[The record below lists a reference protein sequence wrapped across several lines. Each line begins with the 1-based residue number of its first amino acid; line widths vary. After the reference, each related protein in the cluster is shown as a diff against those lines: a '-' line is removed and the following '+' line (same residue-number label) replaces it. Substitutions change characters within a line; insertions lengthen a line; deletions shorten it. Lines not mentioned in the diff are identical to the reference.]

1 MVFLRKYLLAKI
13 TLALVLISS
22 LFFSCKINLNSSEK
36 VKSVTISGEPIII
49 VGEDIQFYV
58 EYTPSNAKSK
68 SLRWTS
74 SNTDVASVNS
84 KGIVT
89 ANNAGKT
96 IISVKT
102 SNGKT
107 DSWDLTVREDII
119 PIKSISIV
127 DIEEVYLGESVELS
141 CVATPETALL
151 ESVNW
156 TSSDKT
162 VASIYKENGKFFLN
176 PLKTGTTTITV
187 SAQNSEMSH
196 AKTDSKTI
204 EVKEPA
210 EKENVVP
217 IENISITTN
226 FDDVFV
232 GDPDLELNYTFA
244 PENATIQNVSWTSSD
259 TSVASI
265 SEKNGKFYLKPLKAG
280 ATEITVSAKNS
291 VMAQPKTN
299 SKTIV
304 VKMDSIDSVPNP
316 EPTSLPTVSNTG
328 AKIIFDAATGVNTIG
343 NKTWGDEVLSDY
355 SVNGKTV
362 KKVSVTDSMPNKVA
376 VHAITKQS
384 WETNSKLYFVVYS
397 NADIQVAA
405 KGGEGNDR
413 FSSFNANGIYAWR
426 TFEVDLNSY
435 NFTETDQIVLGSKT
449 AQDYYIASIY
459 IVEPASEEITP
470 DPEPDPEDNPEI
482 PATAPDITI
491 PSGAYVI
498 HNSANNV
505 STFGAALNWN
515 AGSTIMSEY
524 TYKGTTKKA
533 KKVDFT
539 KNSSFDAFYV
549 TTKFLDTSA
558 SPKLHMSVYAAHDFS
573 IKAMPT
579 DRQDLY
585 TVTQDGKWEWKTIEY
600 DMGSASEI
608 TMICF
613 VSAAPQ
619 SIFVD
624 KVYVTGVKAGQD
636 SSSGGNQP
644 SADLTGI
651 SISGPDTVKVTNQI
665 TLSATA
671 IPAEASLG
679 TVDWDSS
686 DNDLATVSGK
696 GTVTGLKTGTVTITA
711 TAGSF
716 SATKTIT
723 ITEDV
728 DPESAVQSPS
738 DITPESGYTIP
749 FGIVLD
755 GNVGNGQFSI
765 CSGGGMEPMPSYW
778 ILFITGGDL
787 QNKKVKL
794 NTNGVVNVKVGKAG
808 NYDLKLY
815 NVWVEDGIPHYSNPW
830 TGSVNV
836 TTNSVTQALPSDA
849 DARLANRT
857 LVKKKDTTT
866 LTVQFENNTG
876 YWEDDEIWVTGYGRN
891 AIGEWCYLNKDGTA
905 IPITAGTTSKD
916 WSFRFSDV
924 DPEWGLQCNDFSS
937 GRIYFTCGDEPV
949 TMNAVIDAKG
959 NIGVAQPNM
968 AIEDDDNATKYFDWI
983 EFTAG
988 GVLYV
993 NTTQVDAFTFPIVVA
1008 DYAED
1013 GMGGYEWKKSVGIT
1027 KSRKEVFEAW
1037 NTWTNEYTHYK
1048 NLVRCNG
1055 TRILAPCK
1063 VPKTDFDMTYM
1074 DEYIEDVWN
1083 YYKTHDLHYSEKEH
1097 GTYTGR
1103 VHEIKGEDGNI
1114 KNVLI
1119 MTRASDG
1126 AKFYVYDTPNM
1137 EEAFEGSGKLAMDC
1151 SPDQSVEWFGTTE
1164 YGNTETSKNVQNRI
1178 CSAFTRHAFIK
1189 QSDGSYINVMDDPS
1203 RYYSEE
1209 PANMYSAFFHKEAGN
1224 LDGYAYGFAY
1234 DDNHDQS
1241 TTTVDG
1247 NCRGIVV
1254 GIGRWE

>member
-1 MVFLRKYLLAKI
+1 MFFRKNQLAKTI
-13 TLALVLISS
+13 LAI
-22 LFFSCKINLNSSEK
+22 LFFSLLCFACKVDVI
-36 VKSVTISGEPIII
+36 EPIKVESVSITGSSSLT
-49 VGEDIQFYV
+49 VGETKQFTAEV
-58 EYTPSNAKSK
+58 LPADAVNKTVSWS
-68 SLRWTS
+68 S
-74 SNTDVASVNS
+74 SNTTVATVDSN
-84 KGIVT
+84 GLVT
-89 ANNAGKT
+89 AKTAGST
-96 IISVKT
+96 TISVKT
-102 SNGKT
+102 VDGNKT
-107 DSWDLTVREDII
+107 ANYNVTVTEPII
-119 PIKSISIV
+119 PVETISINMNSSILLTEEP
-127 DIEEVYLGESVELS
+127 IEITFAY
-141 CVATPETALL
+141 TPQNA
-151 ESVNW
+151 SIQDVKW
-156 TSSDKT
+156 VSSKTS
-162 VASIYKENGKFFLN
+162 VASISNVNGKYYLN
-176 PLKTGTTTITV
+176 PVAEGQTTITLSV
-187 SAQNSEMSH
+187 KNSAMGQALS
-196 AKTDSKTI
+196 TSKAVTI
-204 EVKEPA
+204 TPEIKQ
-210 EKENVVP
+210 

-232 GDPDLELNYTFA
+232 GDPDLELTYTFA

-265 SEKNGKFYLKPLKAG
+265 YEENGKFYLKPLKAG

-291 VMAQPKTN
+291 AMTHAKTD

-384 WETNSKLYFVVYS
+384 WKTNSKLYFVVYS

-470 DPEPDPEDNPEI
+470 DPEPEPDPENNPEI

-539 KNSSFDAFYV
+539 KNSSYDAFYV

-579 DRQDLY
+579 DREDLY

-679 TVDWDSS
+679 TVDWSS
-686 DNDLATVSGK
+686 SNENATVSNK

-716 SATKTIT
+716 SATKIIT

-738 DITPESGYTIP
+738 DITSESGYTTP

-765 CSGGGMEPMPSYW
+765 CSGGGMTPMPSYW

-836 TTNSVTQALPSDA
+836 TTNSVTQALPPDA
-849 DARLANRT
+849 EARLANRT

-924 DPEWGLQCNDFSS
+924 DPEWGLQCKDFSS
-937 GRIYFTCGDEPV
+937 SRIYFTCGDEPV
-949 TMNAVIDAKG
+949 TMNAVIDANG

-968 AIEDDDNATKYFDWI
+968 AIENDDNATKYFDWI

-1013 GMGGYEWKKSVGIT
+1013 GMGGYEWKKSVGVT

-1037 NTWTNEYTHYK
+1037 NTWTNKYTHYR

-1074 DEYIEDVWN
+1074 DEYIADVWN

-1103 VHEIKGEDGNI
+1103 VHEIMGVDGNI

-1137 EEAFEGSGKLAMDC
+1137 EEAFEGSGRLAEDC
-1151 SPDQSVEWFGTTE
+1151 SPAQSLEWFGTTE

-1241 TTTVDG
+1241 TTTVDE